1 MTSAEGNLG
10 RVMLIDDE
18 RVDQMMYKRI
28 LDRSGMAQ
36 DIIPF
41 TYAEDAL
48 AYLADTEKPP
58 VDIIFLDINMPRMT
72 GFEFLEA
79 ADAKLGAAF
88 QTSVVIMLTTSLN
101 RADRERAAKFPL
113 VKAYLNK
120 PLEHEYLVEAANI
133 LRSNPRKH

>member
-1 MTSAEGNLG
+1 MSSAGSLG

-28 LDRSGMAQ
+28 LTRSNMAD
-36 DIIPF
+36 DIIGF
-41 TYAEDAL
+41 TYAEEAL
-48 AYLADTEKPP
+48 AYLEDPDNPK
-58 VDIIFLDINMPRMT
+58 VDMIFLDINMPRMN

-79 ADAKLGAAF
+79 AVARLGSGF

-101 RADRERAAKFPL
+101 RADRERAAGFPL

-120 PLEHEYLVEAANI
+120 PLEPEYLQQAANI
-133 LRSNPRKH
+133 LQETRLLH

>member
-1 MTSAEGNLG
+1 MNTAGSLG

-28 LDRSGMAQ
+28 LDRSGMAR
-36 DIIPF
+36 DIIGF

-48 AYLADTEKPP
+48 AYLADPAQP
-58 VDIIFLDINMPRMT
+58 SVDMIFLDINMPRMT

-79 ADAKLGAAF
+79 AGNTLGAGF

-120 PLEHEYLVEAANI
+120 PLEPEHLLHAAAI
-133 LRSNPRKH
+133 LRENPKVN

>member
-1 MTSAEGNLG
+1 MTAPGSLG

-28 LDRSGMAQ
+28 LTRSNMAD
-36 DIIPF
+36 DILGF
-41 TYAEDAL
+41 TYAEEAL
-48 AYLADTEKPP
+48 AYLEDPDNPK
-58 VDIIFLDINMPRMT
+58 VDMIFLDINMPRMN

-79 ADAKLGAAF
+79 AVARLGPGF

-101 RADRERAAKFPL
+101 RADRERAACFPL

-120 PLEHEYLVEAANI
+120 PLEPEYLQQAANM
-133 LRSNPRKH
+133 LQETRMMH